1 MELHLATV
9 FESVADAAP
18 DATAIIQGGVRRSWS
33 QFDSR
38 ATRLAGSF
46 LAAGL
51 GVGSKVAEYLY
62 NSPEY
67 LEAYYA
73 ALKIRAVPVNVNY
86 RYMDD
91 ELLYLL
97 DNSDA
102 EVLVFHSSLGDR
114 VARVRDRAV
123 RLKLL
128 VEVDDGGDHIDG
140 AVSYDELLAE
150 GVAAPRIE
158 RDPADITM
166 IYTGGTTGMPKGV
179 MTRIGPGL
187 ETVMQSTPALVGLP
201 PLTDPAEIAPLV
213 ARLAAASVPMRDLK
227 EGVLEKIG
235 STKTPQPV
243 LGVAAIPTPPDLD
256 AVPAGLVVVAVG
268 VADPGNLGTIIR
280 SAEAA
285 GAVAI
290 VTGDGVDPWNPK
302 VVRGS
307 AGAVLGVPIVTV
319 ADVSAALATL
329 RTRGWRAVGAAAEAT
344 EDYTTAPLSGSVA
357 IVLGSEAHG
366 LPAEVTAVLDAS
378 VRIPMTGAI
387 ESLNVA
393 VAASILM
400 FEAARQSRSFG
411 DHAS

>member
-1 MELHLATV
+1 MSELPPLNHRHHDTV
-9 FESVADAAP
+9 RLHGLLRDAA
-18 DATAIIQGGVRRSWS
+18 ARREA
-33 QFDSR
+33 R
-38 ATRLAGSF
+38 AF
-46 LAAGL
+46 
-51 GVGSKVAEYLY
+51 V
-62 NSPEY
+62 
-67 LEAYYA
+67 LEGP
-73 ALKIRAVPVNVNY
+73 RVV
-86 RYMDD
+86 
-91 ELLYLL
+91 
-97 DNSDA
+97 SDA
-102 EVLVFHSSLGDR
+102 L
-114 VARVRDRAV
+114 AR
-123 RLKLL
+123 
-128 VEVDDGGDHIDG
+128 
-140 AVSYDELLAE
+140 
-150 GVAAPRIE
+150 GV
-158 RDPADITM
+158 T
-166 IYTGGTTGMPKGV
+166 
-179 MTRIGPGL
+179 L
-187 ETVMQSTPALVGLP
+187 ETVYFGQNGRRAF
-201 PLTDPAEIAPLV
+201 APLV